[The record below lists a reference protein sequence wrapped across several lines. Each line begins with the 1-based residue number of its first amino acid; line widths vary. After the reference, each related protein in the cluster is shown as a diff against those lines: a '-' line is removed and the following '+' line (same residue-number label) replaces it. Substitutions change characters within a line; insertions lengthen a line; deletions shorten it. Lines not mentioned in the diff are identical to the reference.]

1 MLNCED
7 PFLVSFGSDVMV
19 AHFLKKVL
27 SQAREEFGD
36 DALSDVRSG
45 HLSLSNPNHRLKGEM
60 MSSVLSQW
68 EVGRDEESPI
78 LVDVKSKSC
87 HRFV

>member
-1 MLNCED
+1 MNCED

-27 SQAREEFGD
+27 SQAREEFPTSIN
-36 DALSDVRSG
+36 ADVGSG

>member
-1 MLNCED
+1 MNCED
-7 PFLVSFGSDVMV
+7 PFLVSFDSGMTV
-19 AHFLKKVL
+19 ARFLEKVHSRSL
-27 SQAREEFGD
+27 EKFGD
-36 DALSDVRSG
+36 DSLSGVRSG